1 MWETFLI
8 IKENSKKID
17 LTTRCQQ
24 LIGFLPLSFWKRY
37 KWLKR
42 IVCWESHV
50 GLGILIMWCLGWNMI
65 RLLLV
70 EGMDFVNLERCML
83 LCWGGS
89 APCHRWLVP
98 IKGDHAQTG
107 SQHNEIS
114 LRWNVNVLC
123 NVPNQRNRC

>member
-1 MWETFLI
+1 MVSRV
-8 IKENSKKID
+8 KHDPSA
-17 LTTRCQQ
+17 
-24 LIGFLPLSFWKRY
+24 S
-37 KWLKR
+37 
-42 IVCWESHV
+42 CWGN
-50 GLGILIMWCLGWNMI
+50 GLCEPWAVHATVL
-65 RLLLV
+65 
-70 EGMDFVNLERCML
+70 
-83 LCWGGS
+83 GGS